1 LRLVARG
8 DNDIR
13 ADLQHRLQEQ
23 VHALQRLDVH
33 VEDGIV
39 TIDGPAGPLA
49 RQLLDGLARTVPGV
63 LEVRSTISSAD
74 DR

>member
-1 LRLVARG
+1 
-8 DNDIR
+8 
-13 ADLQHRLQEQ
+13 
-23 VHALQRLDVH
+23 
-33 VEDGIV
+33 
-39 TIDGPAGPLA
+39 LA